1 MKKNLMSV
9 LILALLIVNI
19 VLSAV
24 MMVSV
29 LSTNKKTAEL
39 MDSIAMAMN
48 LELNGPGSS
57 TGVALSDT
65 ATHDLGAMTIALAY
79 SQVVGEDGTTTTS
92 SKQEY
97 IVFNVSL
104 AMNTKHNDYAE
115 YSETIGNYDD
125 QMKDTIMQV
134 VSNYTSEECRA
145 GFTTY
150 IRDEILKAIQE
161 MFKSEFI
168 YRINLNDIK
177 YG

>member
-9 LILALLIVNI
+9 LILVLLIVNI
-19 VLSAV
+19 ILSAV

-29 LSTNKKTAEL
+29 LGTNKKTAEL
-39 MDSIAMAMN
+39 MDSIAMAMH

-57 TGVALSDT
+57 SEVALSDT
-65 ATHDLGAMTIALAY
+65 VTHDLGSMTIALAY
-79 SQVVGEDGTTTTS
+79 SQVTGEDGNVTTS
-92 SKQEY
+92 TKRQY
-97 IVFNVSL
+97 IVFNISL
-104 AMNTKHNDYAE
+104 AMNTKHKDYAD
-115 YSETIGNYDD
+115 YSETISNYDD
-125 QMKDTIMQV
+125 QIKDTVMQV
-134 VSNYTSEECRA
+134 VSNYTSEECGE

-150 IRDEILKAIQE
+150 IRDEILKAIQN